1 MKTVNVREKAERPDF
16 DAIYCQRTVDGMKTE
31 DYLIGDLTEGQPS
44 SSNKKSFACKYCEKQ
59 FTLQSN
65 MKRHIKM
72 KHLPPGQRLLVCHR
86 CNFKTFD
93 SDSLAA
99 HKAWHANEVAAGS
112 LARLSSFINVVEG
125 ARRVNLCRW
134 RSLHLPQVRDS
145 GGDQVP
151 HFAPKFSCRNPSSAN
166 GYLWTRCDG
175 TFEGFQRIMPGGR
188 PRKAVAQSRE
198 EKLKEKRKAEQRRR
212 ERIRTNP
219 EEYEKYK
226 ESERER
232 YQKRKQK
239 GYFKTA
245 DQLSKAA
252 LEERRK
258 AVRERVRMHRNRKR
272 ALQDFLDR
280 CRIYVGPPETPQH
293 DNGNF
298 QQIKREPVDENQPA
312 VPSIQ
317 AAPGPSWKEL
327 WRKHERREIAKLR
340 RKLEKEKKRADE
352 NCRRMRE
359 YKKLWQREVAR
370 HQVEGDGTPQGIAEG
385 KPYECYHCG
394 SRFVSLYSVRKH
406 IVSSHPIDKIYKC
419 KHCPY
424 VNGLKYRYLGHL
436 AKHRNPENSSLVVN
450 CDICGATTRKS
461 YLAKHVQICHSGTPA
476 PYACASCD
484 FKTWFIRDYQ
494 SHSYIHTGE
503 RPFGCHH
510 CGHTAKRKSHIR
522 MHIESCTKKRFS
534 CPYCN
539 FESRYQYEGRKH
551 ISQSHPGSARQNSAP
566 AVKDEPVEHEEFDRQ
581 LSNELVIIKVETD
594 DVEVENI
601 VWDY

>member
-1 MKTVNVREKAERPDF
+1 M
-16 DAIYCQRTVDGMKTE
+16 
-31 DYLIGDLTEGQPS
+31 
-44 SSNKKSFACKYCEKQ
+44 
-59 FTLQSN
+59 
-65 MKRHIKM
+65 
-72 KHLPPGQRLLVCHR
+72 
-86 CNFKTFD
+86 
-93 SDSLAA
+93 
-99 HKAWHANEVAAGS
+99 
-112 LARLSSFINVVEG
+112 
-125 ARRVNLCRW
+125 
-134 RSLHLPQVRDS
+134 
-145 GGDQVP
+145 
-151 HFAPKFSCRNPSSAN
+151 
-166 GYLWTRCDG
+166 
-175 TFEGFQRIMPGGR
+175 
-188 PRKAVAQSRE
+188 
-198 EKLKEKRKAEQRRR
+198 KEKRKAEQRRR

-385 KPYECYHCG
+385 
-394 SRFVSLYSVRKH
+394 
-406 IVSSHPIDKIYKC
+406 
-419 KHCPY
+419 
-424 VNGLKYRYLGHL
+424 
-436 AKHRNPENSSLVVN
+436 
-450 CDICGATTRKS
+450 
-461 YLAKHVQICHSGTPA
+461 
-476 PYACASCD
+476 
-484 FKTWFIRDYQ
+484 
-494 SHSYIHTGE
+494 
-503 RPFGCHH
+503 
-510 CGHTAKRKSHIR
+510 
-522 MHIESCTKKRFS
+522 
-534 CPYCN
+534 
-539 FESRYQYEGRKH
+539 
-551 ISQSHPGSARQNSAP
+551 
-566 AVKDEPVEHEEFDRQ
+566 
-581 LSNELVIIKVETD
+581 
-594 DVEVENI
+594 
-601 VWDY
+601 

>member
-1 MKTVNVREKAERPDF
+1 FLNLFVGSAEVALFSAGCSASLPTDFFSSAAGFLAAFFVFSFLTNCGSWIGGGFFAGFCAADGGKPGGSFGEMPRQKIFTAEHLRERRRETHRRRSELRRTDPELRKIYLEKERLRYQKRKMEGS
-16 DAIYCQRTVDGMKTE
+16 IE
-31 DYLIGDLTEGQPS
+31 LID
-44 SSNKKSFACKYCEKQ
+44 KKSFACKYCEKQ

-72 KHLPPGQRLLVCHR
+72 KHLPP
-86 CNFKTFD
+86 
-93 SDSLAA
+93 A
-99 HKAWHANEVAAGS
+99 

-125 ARRVNLCRW
+125 VRRVNLCRW

-385 KPYECYHCG
+385 
-394 SRFVSLYSVRKH
+394 
-406 IVSSHPIDKIYKC
+406 
-419 KHCPY
+419 
-424 VNGLKYRYLGHL
+424 
-436 AKHRNPENSSLVVN
+436 
-450 CDICGATTRKS
+450 
-461 YLAKHVQICHSGTPA
+461 
-476 PYACASCD
+476 
-484 FKTWFIRDYQ
+484 
-494 SHSYIHTGE
+494 
-503 RPFGCHH
+503 
-510 CGHTAKRKSHIR
+510 
-522 MHIESCTKKRFS
+522 
-534 CPYCN
+534 
-539 FESRYQYEGRKH
+539 
-551 ISQSHPGSARQNSAP
+551 
-566 AVKDEPVEHEEFDRQ
+566 
-581 LSNELVIIKVETD
+581 
-594 DVEVENI
+594 
-601 VWDY
+601 